1 MTQLSFEKMMWKLN
15 VFSRS
20 FVASN
25 VTFHVTRHFHCAL
38 AINFRTL
45 PMDASSCCNP
55 ISSLLQSTSWVSVI
69 LTHAQPQLPHLFS
82 STWTLRRPTKASI
95 IGQSALGILQCIGN
109 NTHPECAH
117 AIDTCARH
125 CVSPQQA
132 HRNALKKIGHHLKG
146 VLDDGLIIDPK
157 RDLSLDCCVDADF
170 AGNCNAKE
178 IEDPATV

>member
-1 MTQLSFEKMMWKLN
+1 MPGALKVEHLDALHQRVNRMARPTSLCE
-15 VFSRS
+15 
-20 FVASN
+20 
-25 VTFHVTRHFHCAL
+25 CAL
-38 AINFRTL
+38 PLAWDLTDPNPNHLRGEGMEAMEAILATV
-45 PMDASSCCNP
+45 AHHQTHH
-55 ISSLLQSTSWVSVI
+55 QSRVR
-69 LTHAQPQLPHLFS
+69 HLFS